1 MRFAPL
7 FMLLILS
14 FVFAC
19 RSKNSVASH
28 HLVLHNWVIQSA
40 DSVHADGAQISTDD
54 YHPENWWPARVPT
67 TVMGALLK
75 DGQYPNLFVGM
86 NLKYVSEQP
95 FTSAWWFRS
104 TFDLPDLSERPQ
116 TLLRFNGINYR
127 ADVFLN
133 GHKIASADTLFGAF
147 RVFELNITPWVQ
159 ARNNVLAVRV
169 FPPRPGDFSIGF
181 VDWNPPPP
189 DRNMGLWRPVE
200 IYRVKNLLLKNAFVK
215 TRLSSGGKSAHL
227 TVRVTVKNL
236 TADSLNGTLKGSIE
250 EHRFATRFHL
260 KPFEKTVIV
269 FDPEKFPQLIF
280 KHPRLWWPLHFGR
293 PFLYRLHLKAEVREK
308 DVDQIEMPFG
318 MREVQNYFTG
328 EGYRGF
334 KINGRRILI
343 QGAGWTDNLFLNN
356 SGQNIRAQ
364 LRYVQHIGLNTIRLE
379 GFWGND
385 QTLYN
390 LCDSLGILIMAG
402 FSCHWEW
409 TSYLGKAC
417 DRFGGARSE
426 EDMNLLAAY
435 WKDQITA
442 LRNHPSVFVYLGGSD
457 MLPRPELE
465 KRYLRILRKMDGTRP
480 YLGAAAAARSEVSGS
495 TGVKMNG
502 PYDYVPPKYWY
513 EDTSHGGAFGFNTET
528 GPGPQPP
535 PLYSI
540 KKMIPPDHLWPVDT
554 VWDFHCGRN
563 EFHTLKRY
571 RKALDNRYGTPP
583 DLTDFVRKAQVTNY
597 EAMRAMFEAFA
608 VRKFKATGVIQW
620 MLNSAWPELY
630 WQLYDYYLMPNGAF
644 YGARKACRSLQL
656 IYDYKKRDIY
666 LNNNSLQPAESLFVS
681 MRLYD
686 LYSNLAAMR
695 DTIIDID
702 ANSVKRV
709 FAVEPSFAKTPVYFL
724 DLRLKSIDGKLKST
738 NFYWLPKKDDVLDYD
753 HSTWYVTPIKY
764 FADLTALNRL
774 PQAKIKVNV
783 SASSQNNK
791 LLVRLKNVSTKLA
804 FFIYLELQD
813 KNGQPVLPVFWDD
826 NYISLLPNESRDVQV
841 AFRHSR
847 PVQVKISGW
856 NLKETQIIHS
866 KNGVA
871 E

>member
-1 MRFAPL
+1 MRFVPL
-7 FMLLILS
+7 FMLLIIPFL
-14 FVFAC
+14 FAC
-19 RSKNSVASH
+19 RSKNSVASQ
-28 HLVLHNWVIQSA
+28 HLVLHNWMMQSV
-40 DSVHADGAQISTDD
+40 DSVHADGAKISSND
-54 YHPENWWPARVPT
+54 YHPENWWPAPVPT

-75 DGQYPNLFVGM
+75 NGQYPHIFVGM
-86 NLKYVSEQP
+86 NLKHVSPKP
-95 FTSAWWFRS
+95 FKTAWWFRS
-104 TFDLPDLSERPQ
+104 TFDLPDLSRLPK

-133 GHKIASADTLFGAF
+133 GHKIAQSDTLFGAF
-147 RVFELNITPWVQ
+147 RVFDIDISPWV
-159 ARNNVLAVRV
+159 REHDNVLAVRV
-169 FPPRPGDFSIGF
+169 FPPKAGDFSIGF
-181 VDWNPPPP
+181 VDWNPAPP

-215 TRLSSGGKSAHL
+215 TRLSSGGKSARL
-227 TVRVTVKNL
+227 TILVTVKNL

-250 EHRFATRFHL
+250 AHRFATPFHL

-293 PFLYRLHLKAEVREK
+293 PFLYRLHLKAEVGGK
-308 DVDQIEMPFG
+308 VSHQIEIPFG
-318 MREVQNYFTG
+318 MRQVQSYFTK

-334 KINGRRILI
+334 KINGRKILI

-356 SGQNIRAQ
+356 SEQNIRAQ

-409 TSYLGKAC
+409 ASYLGKAC

-465 KRYLRILRKMDGTRP
+465 RRYSKILREIDGTRP

-540 KKMIPPDHLWPVDT
+540 KKMIPPDHLWPVDS

-571 RKALDNRYGTPP
+571 RKALDNRYSTPS

-620 MLNSAWPELY
+620 MLNSAWPEFY

-644 YGARKACRSLQL
+644 YGARKACRPLQL
-656 IYDYKKRDIY
+656 MYDYENRGVY
-666 LNNNSLQPAESLFVS
+666 LNNNTLQAAESLSVS
-681 MRLYD
+681 LRLYD
-686 LYSNLAAMR
+686 LFSNLKDER
-695 DTIIDID
+695 DTLIDVQ

-709 FAVEPSFAKTPVYFL
+709 FTVETAFAGTPVYFL
-724 DLRLKSIDGKLKST
+724 DLRLKSVDGKLEAT
-738 NFYWLPKKDDVLDYD
+738 NFYWLAQKDDMLDYAK
-753 HSTWYVTPIKY
+753 STWFVTPEKY
-764 FADLTALNRL
+764 YADFTSLNRL
-774 PQAKIKVNV
+774 PKAKVHVQVV
-783 SASSQNNK
+783 SELPGHEKMVQVTNRSS
-791 LLVRLKNVSTKLA
+791 VIA
-804 FFIYLELQD
+804 FFIHLELRNEQ
-813 KNGQPVLPVFWDD
+813 GQPVLPVFWDD
-826 NYISLLPNESRDVQV
+826 NYFSLLPNETRVLHV
-841 AFRHSR
+841 RYHYTGKTAVH
-847 PVQVKISGW
+847 ISGW
-856 NLKETQIIHS
+856 NTTGE
-866 KNGVA
+866 
-871 E
+871 